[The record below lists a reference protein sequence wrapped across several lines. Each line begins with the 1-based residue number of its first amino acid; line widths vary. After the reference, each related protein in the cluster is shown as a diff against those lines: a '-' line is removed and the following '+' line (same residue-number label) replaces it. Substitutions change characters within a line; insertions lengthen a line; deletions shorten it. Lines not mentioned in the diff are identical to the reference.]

1 MTGRLRVVGIG
12 CDGLDGLTMR
22 AHAVLAGA
30 RRIIGAPR
38 QLELLDV
45 PADAPSADFGAA
57 PTAPDVPAAG
67 SVTAS
72 AAPAITA
79 ERVTWPEG
87 YWRRWGEVLAD
98 LDPATDVILAS
109 GDPMFHGIGTTL
121 VRELGAEAIEVFP
134 APSSASLACARLG
147 WALDRTPVVSLVT
160 GPAGREGAGAVV
172 PAADAGRPFLV
183 LCRDADSVAHVAD
196 ALADRPGTVLTALTN
211 VGGGETGPCPES
223 VARGTVAKPPTPAGN
238 LTILAV
244 EPSGPARGWLPDAA
258 FDTDGQLTKS
268 PIRELTVAALGPRP
282 GALLWDVG
290 GGTGSIAIE
299 WARHGGRA
307 LCFERDPERVR
318 RIRANVAG
326 LSGGVEV
333 VEGSAPE
340 ALTSLDDAHR
350 HAPDAIFIGGGLTAE
365 GMIDAC
371 VAALAPGGR
380 LVANTVTLESEAVLW
395 DARSRFGGEV
405 QRIGVE
411 RAGKVGSFTAW
422 RPALPVVQWVVDGP
436 SQSKAEG
443 PANAN
448 EARTARTGA
457 EGEQHQ

>member
-1 MTGRLRVVGIG
+1 MTDLPGSRGRLRVVGIG

-22 AHAVLAGA
+22 ARSVLCDA

-38 QLELLDV
+38 QLELLD
-45 PADAPSADFGAA
+45 DES
-57 PTAPDVPAAG
+57 AAG
-67 SVTAS
+67 ADH

-79 ERVTWPEG
+79 ERVAWPEG

-121 VRELGAEAIEVFP
+121 VRELGADAIEVFP

-160 GPAGREGAGAVV
+160 GPAGRAGAGAVV
-172 PAADAGRPFLV
+172 PVADAGRPFLV
-183 LCRDADSVAHVAD
+183 LCRGADSVGHVAD
-196 ALADRPGTVLTALTN
+196 ALSDRPGTILTALTN
-211 VGGGETGPCPES
+211 VGGGTDGPCPES
-223 VARGTVAKPPTPAGN
+223 IARGTVATPPAPAGN

-244 EPSGPARGWLPDAA
+244 EPSGPARGWLADDA

-307 LCFERDPERVR
+307 LCIERDAARAE
-318 RIRANVAG
+318 RIRANVAN

-333 VEGSAPE
+333 IHGSAPQ
-340 ALTSLDDAHR
+340 ALPSLDDALVT
-350 HAPDAIFIGGGLTAE
+350 APDAIFIGGGLTAD

-371 VAALAPGGR
+371 VGALAPGGR

-395 DARSRFGGEV
+395 DARSRYGGEV

-436 SQSKAEG
+436 SQSNAES
-443 PANAN
+443 PADGDATADADAN
-448 EARTARTGA
+448 EKGTARTGA

>member
-1 MTGRLRVVGIG
+1 MSVGHRHRHRFRVVGIG
-12 CDGLDGLTMR
+12 CDGLGGQTMR
-22 AHAVLAGA
+22 ALAVLADA

-45 PADAPSADFGAA
+45 PAHTPS
-57 PTAPDVPAAG
+57 TAPAN
-67 SVTAS
+67 T
-72 AAPAITA
+72 APAITA
-79 ERVTWPEG
+79 ERVTWPER
-87 YWRRWGEVLAD
+87 YWRRWGEVLGD

-121 VRELGAEAIEVFP
+121 VRELGADAIEVFP

-160 GPAGREGAGAVV
+160 GPAGADGAGAVV
-172 PAADAGRPFLV
+172 PLADAGRPFLV
-183 LCRDADSVAHVAD
+183 LCRDAGSVALVAD
-196 ALADRPGTVLTALTN
+196 ALSDRPDTILTALTN

-223 VARGTVAKPPTPAGN
+223 VARGTVAKPPQPAGN

-244 EPSGPARGWLPDAA
+244 EPAGPARGWLLDTA

-307 LCFERDPERVR
+307 ICIERDAARAG
-318 RIRANVAG
+318 RIRDNAAA
-326 LSGGVEV
+326 LSGGVRV
-333 VEGSAPE
+333 VHGSAPQV
-340 ALTSLDDAHR
+340 LGSLDDDTAQAPAPTQ
-350 HAPDAIFIGGGLTAE
+350 APDAIFIGGGLTAE

-395 DARSRFGGEV
+395 AARARFGGEV
-405 QRIGVE
+405 HRIGVE

-443 PANAN
+443 RP
-448 EARTARTGA
+448 EAQAEAESARTGA

>member
-183 LCRDADSVAHVAD
+183 LCRDADSVTHVAD

-244 EPSGPARGWLPDAA
+244 EPSGPARGWLPDTA

-395 DARSRFGGEV
+395 DARSRFDGEV

>member
-45 PADAPSADFGAA
+45 PAYAPCADFGAA

-183 LCRDADSVAHVAD
+183 LCRDADSVTHVAD

-244 EPSGPARGWLPDAA
+244 EPSGPARSWLPDTA

-405 QRIGVE
+405 QRIDVE

>member
-38 QLELLDV
+38 QLGLLDV
-45 PADAPSADFGAA
+45 SADAPSADFGAA

-183 LCRDADSVAHVAD
+183 LCRDADSVTHVAD

-244 EPSGPARGWLPDAA
+244 EPSGPARGWLPDTA

-395 DARSRFGGEV
+395 DARSRFDGEV

>member
-183 LCRDADSVAHVAD
+183 LCRDADSVTHVAD

>member
-1 MTGRLRVVGIG
+1 MTGLPGSRGRLRVVGIG
-12 CDGLDGLTMR
+12 CDGLEGLSLR
-22 AHAVLAGA
+22 ARSVLDDAH
-30 RRIIGAPR
+30 RIIGAAR
-38 QLELLDV
+38 QLDLLDV
-45 PADAPSADFGAA
+45 GSAADADG
-57 PTAPDVPAAG
+57 G
-67 SVTAS
+67 GGG
-72 AAPAITA
+72 ITA
-79 ERVTWPEG
+79 RRVTWPEG

-98 LDPATDVILAS
+98 LDPATDVVLAS

-121 VRELGAEAIEVFP
+121 VRELGADAVEVFA

-160 GPAGREGAGAVV
+160 GPAGRAGAGAVV
-172 PAADAGRPFLV
+172 PYADAGRPFLV

-196 ALADRPGTVLTALTN
+196 ALTDRPDTTLTALTN
-211 VGGGETGPCPES
+211 VGGATDGPCPETI
-223 VARGTVAKPPTPAGN
+223 ARGTVARPPTPAGN

-244 EPSGPARGWLPDAA
+244 EPSGPARAWLTDDD
-258 FDTDGQLTKS
+258 FDSDGQLTKS
-268 PIRELTVAALGPRP
+268 PVRELTVAALGPRP

-307 LCFERDPERVR
+307 VCIERDAARAE
-318 RIRANVAG
+318 RIRANVAN

-333 VEGSAPE
+333 IHGTAPQ
-340 ALTSLDDAHR
+340 ALPSPDGTHATAPHTT
-350 HAPDAIFIGGGLTAE
+350 APDAIFIGGGLTTD

-371 VAALAPGGR
+371 IDALAPGGR

-395 DARSRFGGEV
+395 AARARHGGTV
-405 QRIGVE
+405 HRIGIE
-411 RAGKVGSFTAW
+411 RAGKVGAFTAW

-436 SQSKAEG
+436 SQS
-443 PANAN
+443 NAQTDTT
-448 EARTARTGA
+448 ATDTTRTARRGG